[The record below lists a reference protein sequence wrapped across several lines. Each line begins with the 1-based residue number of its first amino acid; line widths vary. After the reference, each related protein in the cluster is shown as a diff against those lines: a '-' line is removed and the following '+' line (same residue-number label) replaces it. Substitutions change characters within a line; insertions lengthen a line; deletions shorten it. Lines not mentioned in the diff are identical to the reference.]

1 MRTHGT
7 PHYSACLLL
16 AAVLLAGCGGGGGG
30 SAPSTCTLGNA
41 AGCGGSLLPT
51 PPVVEPPP
59 DPATKATSISLVVSS
74 NELPSAGQ
82 PGSDVTVTALV
93 KTADNTAVA
102 DAKVAFSADS
112 GFLAVAGATTD
123 KSGKASAT
131 LGTGGSRLNRPITVT
146 VKAGA
151 QSTSAV
157 VNVVGTRL
165 SLSGPAY
172 LNVGSAAALV
182 ATLLDSAGSPISGE
196 AVSASASNGNALL
209 VGAKVSDRNGQ
220 VPIHIDASR
229 RGAEQVTVTA
239 LGASTVRNIM
249 IGGSDVS
256 MAPAIMVDASGAELL
271 QQVAVGSC
279 APVDGRYAV
288 AGAGQGGA
296 VTLAASRGTL
306 YLDAACSQPLGGAL
320 ALVNGDFP
328 RTYIRSDNAGVSTID
343 ASVAGGPSGSTRLEF
358 VASLL
363 ASSKVNL
370 QSDVSV
376 VASGERS
383 ELVAVVRDGTAANN
397 LVKGATVQF
406 AILSDPSGGNLVSPF
421 TSITGSDGVARATF
435 VAGPADGGKDGT
447 LIQARIAEL
456 PNATATTALTV
467 NKKALSIQFGTG
479 NTLLAF
485 SSAVLQQDFAVFVS
499 DSAGNPVKDVTISAA
514 AWPTFF
520 AKGQL
525 EWYADTATSRM
536 PGIYRPEKAVIVCAN
551 EDIQRKGL
559 YDPAFDRNGNG
570 MLEPGIPLSVSLSGK
585 TDAQGLATISLRYPR
600 DRAYW
605 VKVEL
610 TVTGNVA
617 GTESVARNS
626 FWLSGISSDYTTY
639 AIQPPGALSPYGI
652 EKSCNSAN

>member
-1 MRTHGT
+1 VRTHGT
-7 PHYSACLLL
+7 SHYRACLLS
-16 AAVLLAGCGGGGGG
+16 AAVLLAGCGGGAQG
-30 SAPSTCTLGNA
+30 TCTLGNA
-41 AGCGGSLLPT
+41 AGCGGSLQPA

-59 DPATKATSISLVVSS
+59 PDPAVKAASISLVFSS

-102 DAKVAFSADS
+102 DAKVVFSADS
-112 GFLAVAGATTD
+112 GFLAVAGASTD
-123 KSGKASAT
+123 KSGKVSAT

-146 VKAGA
+146 AKAGA
-151 QSTSAV
+151 QSASAV
-157 VNVVGTRL
+157 VNVVGTTL
-165 SLSGPAY
+165 SLSGPAF
-172 LNVGSAAALV
+172 LSTGSAADMMV
-182 ATLLDSAGSPISGE
+182 TLLDSAGRPIAGE
-196 AVSASASNGNALL
+196 AVSASTRNGNALL
-209 VGAKVSDRNGQ
+209 VGAKLSDRNGQ
-220 VPIHIDASR
+220 VPLHLDASR

-239 LGASTVRNIM
+239 LGASAVRDIM
-249 IGGSDVS
+249 VGGSDVS
-256 MAPAIMVDASGAELL
+256 VAPAILVDAGGAELL
-271 QQVAVGSC
+271 QEVAVGSC

-288 AGAGQGGA
+288 GGAGQNGA

-306 YLDAACSQPLGGAL
+306 YADPGCSQPLGGAL

-328 RTYIRSDNAGVSTID
+328 RSYIRSDNAGVSTID

-363 ASSKVNL
+363 PSSKVKL
-370 QSDVSV
+370 QSDISV
-376 VASGERS
+376 VASGEHS

-397 LVKGATVQF
+397 LVKGVTVQF
-406 AILSDPSGGNLVSPF
+406 AILADSSGGTLVAPF
-421 TSITGSDGVARATF
+421 TGVTGSDGVARATF

-447 LIQARIAEL
+447 VIQARIAAL
-456 PNATATTALTV
+456 PNASATTTLTV

-479 NTLLAF
+479 NTLVAF

-499 DSAGNPVKDVTISAA
+499 DSAGNPVKDLTISAA
-514 AWPTFF
+514 AWPTLF

-525 EWYADTATSRM
+525 EWVADTATSRM
-536 PGIYRPEKAVIVCAN
+536 PGVYRPEKNVGVCPN

-559 YDPAFDRNGNG
+559 YDAAFDRNGNG

-585 TDAQGLATISLRYPR
+585 TDAQGLATVSLRYPR

-617 GTESVARNS
+617 GTESVARNA
-626 FWLSGISSDYTTY
+626 FWLTGIASDYTTY
-639 AIQPPGALSPYGI
+639 AVAPPGAVSPYGVD
-652 EKSCNSAN
+652 KNCTNAN